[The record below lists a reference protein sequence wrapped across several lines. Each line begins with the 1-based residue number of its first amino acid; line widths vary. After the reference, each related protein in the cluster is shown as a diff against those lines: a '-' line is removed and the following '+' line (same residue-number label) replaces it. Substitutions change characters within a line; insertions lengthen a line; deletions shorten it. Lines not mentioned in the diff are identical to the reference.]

1 MFEIVQAHVVMEYSN
16 HEKNVT
22 IEHQID
28 EIENAQN
35 YVEELIQITDAEI
48 EHLMKKKNVIYE
60 EITENKE
67 VLVH

>member
-1 MFEIVQAHVVMEYSN
+1 MYEIVQAHVVMELLN
-16 HEKNVT
+16 HEKNVI

-35 YVEELIQITDAEI
+35 YVEELTQITDVEI
-48 EHLMKKKNVIYE
+48 EHLMKKKNVTYE
-60 EITENKE
+60 EVTENKE

>member
-1 MFEIVQAHVVMEYSN
+1 MYEIVQAHVVMELLN
-16 HEKNVT
+16 HEKNVI

-48 EHLMKKKNVIYE
+48 EHLMKKKNVTYE
-60 EITENKE
+60 EVTENKE

>member
-1 MFEIVQAHVVMEYSN
+1 MFEIVQAHVVMELLN
-16 HEKNVT
+16 HEKNVI

-35 YVEELIQITDAEI
+35 YVEELIQITDVEI
-48 EHLMKKKNVIYE
+48 EHLMKKKNVTYE
-60 EITENKE
+60 EVTENKE